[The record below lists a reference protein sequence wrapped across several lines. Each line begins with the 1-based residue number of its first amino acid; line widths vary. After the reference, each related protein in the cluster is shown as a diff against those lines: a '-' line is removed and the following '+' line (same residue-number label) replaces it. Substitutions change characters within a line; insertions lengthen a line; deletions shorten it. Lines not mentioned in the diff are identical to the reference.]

1 MRAEMFREEQ
11 RSTSVQTIW
20 TSDAVAELQRRW
32 SDGEPA
38 AIIAAA
44 LGVTRNAVIGK
55 INRLGGKGDRPMA
68 PRKGRAFAPKKVT
81 KKINPPKLRSK
92 PQLVPSIMSP
102 PVQAPPAN
110 PWTPLPSDHRRQS
123 KKKHLFNL
131 IDLTNHTCRWPLW
144 DSNAEPRFY
153 CGLAANLEES
163 RPYCAKHAKIAFVP
177 ARPR

>member
-1 MRAEMFREEQ
+1 M
-11 RSTSVQTIW
+11 TIW
-20 TSDAVAELQRRW
+20 SSDAVAELRRRW
-32 SDGEPA
+32 GEGEPA
-38 AIIAAA
+38 AVIAAA

-55 INRLGGKGDRPMA
+55 INRLSGKIDRPRA

-81 KKINPPKLRSK
+81 KKINPPKPGGK
-92 PQLVPSIMSP
+92 PPPKFVS
-102 PVQAPPAN
+102 PVQIPSGLQGSQAN
-110 PWTPLPSDHRRQS
+110 PWTRPSWDNRTYR
-123 KKKHLFNL
+123 LV
-131 IDLTNHTCRWPLW
+131 DLTNHTCRWPLW